1 MKRRWGALLAAA
13 ACATVLSAQDRFSGS
28 VATGDATPES
38 LHLSLSDAIARGMK
52 TNLGALVAN
61 QDVRSA
67 EAARR
72 EALSRLLPNVTGA
85 VTEESQQ
92 INLAAFGLS
101 LPGFPHIV
109 GPFGLSDAR
118 ASATAPLLNF
128 QSIYNHRA
136 ASAGEKAASLSAR
149 DARDMVALVVT
160 GLYLQ
165 VGAAASRIETGVA
178 QVKSAQ
184 AVYDKASDFRTNGLV
199 PAIEVLRAQVELQTE
214 QQRLISYRNDADKL
228 KLRLARAIG
237 LPDGQTFD
245 LTDTI
250 PYSAAPS
257 LSLNDAMERAWS
269 ARADYRAAEQRVKA
283 AELSRKAAAAGAYP
297 SAEVDANYGAIGPSF
312 DQSHGTF
319 SATVGL
325 RIPIFQGG
333 RVKADVL
340 QADSELERRRAE
352 LADLHGKIAYE
363 IRAAYLDLTSAGEQ
377 TRVAANTVSL
387 AEQQLTQAQDR
398 FAAGVVDNLEV
409 VQAQEAVAT
418 AHENYISS
426 LYTYNAARATL
437 GRSIGNA
444 EKTIP
449 SLLQGGTQ

>member
-1 MKRRWGALLAAA
+1 MIRGWSALLAVAA
-13 ACATVLSAQDRFSGS
+13 LAGSLSAQDRFSGS
-28 VATGDATPES
+28 VATGTATPET
-38 LHLSLSDAIARGMK
+38 LPLSLSDAIARGMK

-67 EAARR
+67 EAARKQ
-72 EALSRLLPNVTGA
+72 ALSRLLPNITGG
-85 VTEESQQ
+85 VSEESQQ

-101 LPGFPHIV
+101 LPGFPKIV

-118 ASATAPLLNF
+118 ATATAPILNF
-128 QSIYNHRA
+128 QSIYNNRA
-136 ASAGEKAASLSAR
+136 ASADQKAASFSAQ

-165 VGAAASRIETGVA
+165 VGAAASRIDTGLA
-178 QVKSAQ
+178 QVKAAQ
-184 AVYDKASDFRTNGLV
+184 ATYNQASDFRTNGVV
-199 PAIEVLRAQVELQTE
+199 PAIEVLRAQVELQTQ
-214 QQRLISYRNDADKL
+214 QQRLIAYRNDQDKL

-237 LPDGQTFD
+237 LPDGQAFN

-250 PYSAAPS
+250 PYSNAPS
-257 LSLNDAMERAWS
+257 LTLDDAIQRALS
-269 ARADYRAAEQRVKA
+269 ARADYHAAEVRVKS
-283 AELSRKAAAAGAYP
+283 AELSRKAAGAEALP
-297 SAEVDANYGAIGPSF
+297 SAEFDGNYGAIGPSF
-312 DQSHGTF
+312 ADSHGTF
-319 SATVGL
+319 AATAAL

-340 QADSELERRRAE
+340 RADAELERRRAE
-352 LADLHGKIAYE
+352 LADLRGRIAYE

-377 TRVAANTVSL
+377 TKVAANTVTL
-387 AEQQLTQAQDR
+387 AEQQLTQSQDR
-398 FAAGVVDNLEV
+398 FSAGVADNLEV

-449 SLLQGGTQ
+449 SLLRGGTQ